1 MSKIRYTE
9 DKIFTKEQVEK
20 LFLSVNWVSGKYP
33 NKLFRALNNST
44 VVITAWS
51 GDELVGLVRVLD
63 DGEMLAYLH
72 YLLVRPDFQGRGIA
86 GTLVNL
92 VKEKYRNFMYIELM
106 PEDVNNVSFYEKF
119 GFEVFEGG
127 TPMIRR

>member
-20 LFLSVNWVSGKYP
+20 LVLSVNWVSGKYP
-33 NKLFRALNNST
+33 DKLFRALNNST

-92 VKEKYRNFMYIELM
+92 VKEKYRNFMYIERNFTFFIFSR
-106 PEDVNNVSFYEKF
+106 E
-119 GFEVFEGG
+119 
-127 TPMIRR
+127 I